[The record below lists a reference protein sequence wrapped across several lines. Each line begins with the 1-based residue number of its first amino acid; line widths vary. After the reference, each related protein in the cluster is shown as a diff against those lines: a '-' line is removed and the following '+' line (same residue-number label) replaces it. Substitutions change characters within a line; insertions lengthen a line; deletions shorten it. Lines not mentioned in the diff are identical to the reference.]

1 MINETMNKIENKI
14 EKSVHI
20 TEDNKKEYMEMLSAL
35 RGEISEISEISP
47 SDREKAETISGF
59 AGITAHEATR
69 EETNPEL
76 LELSLDGLKKSVEG
90 FEVSN
95 PRLVSAVNSICSLL
109 SNLGI

>member
-1 MINETMNKIENKI
+1 MINDTMSKI
-14 EKSVHI
+14 EKKITNSVHI
-20 TEDNKKEYMEMLSAL
+20 TDENKKEYLSMLSAL
-35 RGEISEISEISP
+35 RGEISDISQSE
-47 SDREKAETISGF
+47 SDKAETITGF
-59 AGITAHEATR
+59 AGVTAHEATR

-95 PRLVSAVNSICSLL
+95 PRLVSVVNSFCSLL